1 MRSFVAKRFETRPAG
16 LSLDTEALARYAD
29 VIDLSIGDT
38 DFTTDK
44 RIIDAAYADALNG
57 YTHYGDPKG
66 DPELVDAVIQAWKE
80 DFGQDIPR
88 EEVLVTTS
96 SSIGMAQALLGIVNP
111 GDEVIVL
118 APYFASYAQQIELAA
133 WWWKCPPMRKTPTA
147 PTSRSCAG
155 SLRPVPGPL
164 LSTHPAIPL
173 ARPTTGTRWKCWPA

>member
-66 DPELVDAVIQAWKE
+66 DPELVDAVILRRGK
-80 DFGQDIPR
+80 R
-88 EEVLVTTS
+88 TS
-96 SSIGMAQALLGIVNP
+96 GRTFP
-111 GDEVIVL
+111 G
-118 APYFASYAQQIELAA
+118 
-133 WWWKCPPMRKTPTA
+133 R
-147 PTSRSCAG
+147 
-155 SLRPVPGPL
+155 
-164 LSTHPAIPL
+164 
-173 ARPTTGTRWKCWPA
+173 KCW

>member
-1 MRSFVAKRFETRPAG
+1 MRSFIAKRFETRPAG

-96 SSIGMAQALLGIVNP
+96 SSIGMAQALLP
-111 GDEVIVL
+111 GALCGCGSRLQLL
-118 APYFASYAQQIELAA
+118 AVCVQPCFPVHCCAA
-133 WWWKCPPMRKTPTA
+133 
-147 PTSRSCAG
+147 G
-155 SLRPVPGPL
+155 
-164 LSTHPAIPL
+164 HL
-173 ARPTTGTRWKCWPA
+173 ARKRLLHLHKLIIAYIQATLDIILNIFF